1 MKNEHVV
8 ARGVR
13 RGWLDRSVALCGE
26 KHGSKPWVAMSLEN
40 LCKSN
45 LSQKVYSTCPVV
57 GVVGGPFG
65 ENL

>member
-8 ARGVR
+8 ARGAR
-13 RGWLDRSVALCGE
+13 CGWLDRNMALCGVKDDSE
-26 KHGSKPWVAMSLEN
+26 PWVAMSLDN
-40 LCKSN
+40 LCKNN
-45 LSQKVYSTCPVV
+45 LSKKVYSTCPVV